1 VTWVIDIKT
10 NRSSRLR
17 IINIWDCEELFC
29 DIREFELCLC
39 VCSKCAR
46 CILSIE
52 FHQLSDQDAFKLA
65 FRAALD
71 CIPSRLNGLAVSQ
84 RFIALSTLTY
94 HQWSHPTLMALMKGE
109 VVDEQTGMSLCYFI
123 YLMLSGIQLV
133 DLVLAVKI
141 LCGVSNGW
149 AVSQKKLKFICCCR
163 FTLAQQVFKMF
174 SYLHVC
180 QW

>member
-1 VTWVIDIKT
+1 
-10 NRSSRLR
+10 L
-17 IINIWDCEELFC
+17 
-29 DIREFELCLC
+29 EFVAVSWNKKCLLYF
-39 VCSKCAR
+39 CSKCAR

-109 VVDEQTGMSLCYFI
+109 AIEEQTGI
-123 YLMLSGIQLV
+123 YLHCV
-133 DLVLAVKI
+133 
-141 LCGVSNGW
+141 C
-149 AVSQKKLKFICCCR
+149 
-163 FTLAQQVFKMF
+163 
-174 SYLHVC
+174 LHTYRYR
-180 QW
+180 

>member
-1 VTWVIDIKT
+1 MCIYSWDCFVTWNLHFV
-10 NRSSRLR
+10 
-17 IINIWDCEELFC
+17 CF
-29 DIREFELCLC
+29 F
-39 VCSKCAR
+39 CSKCAR

-109 VVDEQTGMSLCYFI
+109 AIDEQTGINVYKLWFIAWLENGIRPLLLCYSKYCVI
-123 YLMLSGIQLV
+123 LELCNPWPHVTSRHNVHNQLLSSCCYLFRVLNSGL
-133 DLVLAVKI
+133 LFYTKHVL
-141 LCGVSNGW
+141 
-149 AVSQKKLKFICCCR
+149 
-163 FTLAQQVFKMF
+163 TTP
-174 SYLHVC
+174 
-180 QW
+180 